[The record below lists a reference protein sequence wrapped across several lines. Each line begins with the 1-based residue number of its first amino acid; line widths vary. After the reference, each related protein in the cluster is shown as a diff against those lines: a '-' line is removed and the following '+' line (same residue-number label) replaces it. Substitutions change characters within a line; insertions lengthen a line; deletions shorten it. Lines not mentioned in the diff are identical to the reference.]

1 MDNKNEMK
9 PDEVAKSEE
18 RQFISLKKAQD
29 DKMKELI
36 DQRNYIVELKRTIQG
51 LIYAAGYTYKA
62 VYPGAEGFVEGRIKS
77 IDSIATKTRNE
88 FTEMLSEIRENPDID
103 QKPILDKIA
112 KIDFKDIL
120 AFSVITS
127 VPPKKFRTGSDEV
140 NSKLTSLVEELELT
154 SNRLKEHK
162 AFVEANKQRMLKLSS
177 EISEAKAKL
186 NNAMS
191 REDKE
196 KLIRDNIVK
205 GDKSKEIIDILA
217 TPDKETILGNLE
229 YIGKLF
235 NLAKANVEY
244 GESNDLRTKEVYERT
259 LRDLQYEMSEY
270 FVSNLSRFSVFKFWG
285 AQAIR
290 EPKVIKKPGF
300 RAVNTGYDVA
310 FSNNK
315 NKAKIKFEAQG
326 KGELDYNDG
335 EFTALGAGYHE
346 EQKTKDGLISKKTE
360 MPDFTIIGAEQT
372 ARIERDARRKY
383 EDLTSIEDLA
393 ENLGDENIDNEHKEL
408 KRYEEKIKSEINEQY
423 GDNSFSKK
431 ELKGKLNIMFNAAKE
446 HLIQEEIEKRINEQI
461 EIFANSDVVKNGIKN
476 SEELTG
482 VYEKE
487 KQKLEQL
494 GTGKRKSEQEA
505 RIKVLYYMKEK
516 EISEYAKT
524 SIPMFFRANLS
535 GNADEEIMVYWLSTG
550 ESIYRYFINKLNG
563 LKEENRKVQI

>member
-1 MDNKNEMK
+1 MDNKKEMK

-51 LIYAAGYTYKA
+51 LIYAAGYTYKT

-77 IDSIATKTRNE
+77 IDSIATKTKNE

-103 QKPILDKIA
+103 QKTILDKIS

-120 AFSVITS
+120 AFSVITR

-140 NSKLTSLVEELELT
+140 NAKLSSLAEELELT

-162 AFVEANKQRMLKLSS
+162 VFVETNKQRMLKLSS
-177 EISEAKAKL
+177 EISESKTKL
-186 NNAMS
+186 ATAIS
-191 REDKE
+191 IEEKE
-196 KLIRDNIVK
+196 KLIRDNILK
-205 GDKSKEIIDILA
+205 GNTPKEIIDLL
-217 TPDKETILGNLE
+217 TTLDKETILE
-229 YIGKLF
+229 YRGKLF

-244 GESNDLRTKEVYERT
+244 GESNDLRTREVYERT

-270 FVSNLSRFSVFKFWG
+270 FVSNLSKFSVFKFWG

-290 EPKVIKKPGF
+290 DPKIIKKPGF
-300 RAVNTGYDVA
+300 RAVNTGYDVT

-315 NKAKIKFEAQG
+315 DKAKIKFEAQG

-360 MPDFTIIGAEQT
+360 MPDFTIIGTEQT
-372 ARIERDARRKY
+372 SRIERDVRRKY
-383 EDLTSIEDLA
+383 EDLTSIEDLS
-393 ENLGDENIDNEHKEL
+393 ENLEDENIENEYKEL
-408 KRYEEKIKSEINEQY
+408 RNYEEKMKSEINEQY
-423 GDNSFSKK
+423 GDNSFGKK
-431 ELKGKLNIMFNAAKE
+431 ELKGKSNIMFNAAKE

-461 EIFANSDVVKNGIKN
+461 EIFANSDLVKNGIKN

-482 VYEKE
+482 VYETE

-535 GNADEEIMVYWLSTG
+535 SNADEEIMVYWFSTG